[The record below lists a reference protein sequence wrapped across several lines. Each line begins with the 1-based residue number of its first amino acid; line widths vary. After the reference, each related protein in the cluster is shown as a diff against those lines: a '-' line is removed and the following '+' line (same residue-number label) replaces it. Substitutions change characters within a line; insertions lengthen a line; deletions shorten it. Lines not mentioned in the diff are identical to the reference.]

1 MKFRHLTSAQIRAAR
16 ALVRWRAED
25 LARASGVSVA
35 TIRRAELAEGATS
48 MTGPNNLAIRQAFET
63 EGVEFIEQNGGGDG
77 VRFRKP
83 RFDK

>member
-1 MKFRHLTSAQIRAAR
+1 
-16 ALVRWRAED
+16 
-25 LARASGVSVA
+25 
-35 TIRRAELAEGATS
+35 